1 MPHSLTQRLAVR
13 LVIIIGG
20 SLLLFSG
27 VVGVFTY
34 RNAYQEQ
41 IQAADS
47 MQTQLVATVQAQ
59 AEVAVYARNN
69 EIAAG
74 LIDGL
79 LVNSLILAVRI
90 VGDDDFRA
98 EQGSRR
104 DPRTGKIWRYR
115 LYSPVD
121 HLASIGYIEIIRNDA
136 EVNHLAAQS
145 AWFQTALMLAQ
156 MVMAVILLAIVLRWK
171 IITPIT
177 RLAHTLAQIH
187 PGSAERIPLAASH
200 ADDEI
205 GFLTRRTNIMLD
217 AAQQAVRV
225 IEEREQSK
233 SKFFAAVSHDL
244 RQPIQAIRLFLDAL
258 KRAPGEAERQHL
270 ILSLDTAAETLSEN
284 LNLLLNISKLDAGA
298 VKAQREWV
306 NVETFFSHLDSNFS
320 PVALQQRLRFKLWYP
335 RRELALYTDRHLLNV
350 ILANLT
356 GNALKN
362 TTGGGV
368 LVGLRRRGDACVIQ
382 VWDTG
387 CGIAAEHLA
396 HIYEEFYQADN
407 PNRDSSKGLGLGL
420 AIVRRTADLLGYQ
433 IACRSRPGRGS
444 VFEVHLPAGVL
455 SEQSS
460 PSDPA
465 RP

>member
-1 MPHSLTQRLAVR
+1 MLHPLTQRLAVR
-13 LVIIIGG
+13 LVIIVG
-20 SLLLFSG
+20 SGLLLFSFI
-27 VVGVFTY
+27 VGVLTY
-34 RNAYQEQ
+34 RNAYREQ

-74 LIDGL
+74 VIDGL

-104 DPRTGKIWRYR
+104 DPRTGETWRYR

-121 HLASIGYIEIIRNDA
+121 HLAPIGHIEIIRNDA
-136 EVNHLAAQS
+136 EVNRLAAQT
-145 AWFQTALMLAQ
+145 AWFQTTLMLAQ
-156 MVMAVILLAIVLRWK
+156 MVIAVILLAIVLRWK

-177 RLAHTLAQIH
+177 RLAHTLALIH
-187 PGSAERIPLAASH
+187 PGSAERIPLETAH

-205 GFLTRRTNIMLD
+205 GLLTRRTNTMLD
-217 AAQQAVRV
+217 AAEQAVRV
-225 IEEREQSK
+225 LEEREQSK

-244 RQPIQAIRLFLDAL
+244 RQPIQAIHLFLDAL
-258 KRAPGEAERQHL
+258 KRMPGEAERKHL
-270 ILSLDTAAETLSEN
+270 IQSLETAAGTLSEN
-284 LNLLLNISKLDAGA
+284 LNELLNISKLDAGA
-298 VKAQREWV
+298 VQAQREWV
-306 NVETFFSHLDSNFS
+306 NVEAFFAHLDNNFS

-362 TTGGGV
+362 TTRGGV

-396 HIYEEFYQADN
+396 HIYEEFYQAAN
-407 PNRDSSKGLGLGL
+407 PSRDSKKGLGLGL

-433 IACRSRPGRGS
+433 ISCRSRPGRGS
-444 VFEVHLPAGVL
+444 VFEVCLPADVL
-455 SEQSS
+455 SEQAS
-460 PSDPA
+460 PSDRAQP
-465 RP
+465 